1 MGLAIACAW
10 CAWATS
16 AIAEPRPP
24 WESRSPATPS
34 TALSPTG
41 SLLGH
46 VGTDAA
52 ARLMRSP
59 DADERLRG
67 IERAAAMRTEAA
79 LLLLERAARPGGTGG
94 LDPRLPDEGIARGDP
109 RALLTVVRGLAAW
122 VTGVTGVNDGAPRTD
137 EGARAA
143 LVDIVRA
150 PGEFFTARATS
161 TGGNPADEDPE
172 NAARVTLAREEAAI
186 ALAGSGDPLALEQ
199 LVTMA
204 RSGGAGQGPA
214 LLALSIHPPSDPGAL
229 GGVALTTPATIALA
243 ARIGDLRTL
252 DSILGAVR
260 ASDPALRAA
269 AITALG
275 VAGDTR
281 GAEPARASL
290 HDPDGR
296 VRVAAAEALARLSAA
311 DAPVAVEALVEDD
324 ATALDG
330 LRIAQFVQ
338 GEGLVK
344 AAAARAMATADP
356 QLRAAALAALG
367 RQVSP
372 SAVSALATLAT
383 AGPAP
388 SDALAALARSPSPAA
403 LAAIEALATSPASRR
418 RAARAYYVRRY
429 TRGERGERLDA
440 MLRALEGSTDPRD
453 RAVATQALVGL
464 GERSADAAFGD
475 PDPRVRRAAVLGAL
489 GAWGPTTAARLMTRA
504 TLERDP
510 ATRMLLAIAWL
521 YPAATATTPT
531 SLLLER
537 ANAGGPDAPLA
548 ALALARRTDQKLD
561 AAVDALLLA
570 RDPHLRAYA
579 ARGLGQSTAED
590 AAGRL
595 ASAYAWETDANVRRA
610 IVRAMAAR
618 FGGTNPPTA
627 SSAGVTR
634 PVLELAAHL
643 DPDAAVRHA
652 ASGALASTRPLEERA
667 DGTRE
672 VAWLSLAAAGDSTH
686 RSPAALDL
694 AALLVDSDGNALP
707 VVFDEE
713 GYALVPGVSPGDAR
727 VQLAPAL
734 PAYSPPGP

>member
-1 MGLAIACAW
+1 
-10 CAWATS
+10 
-16 AIAEPRPP
+16 
-24 WESRSPATPS
+24 
-34 TALSPTG
+34 
-41 SLLGH
+41 
-46 VGTDAA
+46 
-52 ARLMRSP
+52 MRSP
-59 DADERLRG
+59 DPDERLRG
-67 IERAAAMRTEAA
+67 IERAAAIPTDAA

-109 RALLTVVRGLAAW
+109 RALLAVVRGLAVW
-122 VTGVTGVNDGAPRTD
+122 LTGMTGVNDGARRTD
-137 EGARAA
+137 EGARVA

-161 TGGNPADEDPE
+161 TAGPPHDEDLE

-199 LVTMA
+199 LVTAA

-229 GGVALTTPATIALA
+229 GGVALTTPATVALA

-275 VAGDTR
+275 VAGDAR

-296 VRVAAAEALARLSAA
+296 VRVASAETLARLSTA
-311 DAPVAVEALVEDD
+311 DAPAAVEALVEDD

-330 LRIAQFVQ
+330 LRIAQLVQ

-344 AAAARAMATADP
+344 AAAARAVATADP

-367 RQVSP
+367 HQVSP

-383 AGPAP
+383 AGPAAN
-388 SDALAALARSPSPAA
+388 DALATLARSAGPAA
-403 LAAIEALATSPASRR
+403 LAAIEGLAAASPASRR
-418 RAARAYYVRRY
+418 RAARAYFVRRF
-429 TRGERGERLDA
+429 TRGERDERLDA
-440 MLRALEGSTDPRD
+440 MLRSLGASTDPRD
-453 RAVATQALVGL
+453 RAVASQALVGL
-464 GERSADAAFGD
+464 GERSADAALTD
-475 PDPRVRRAAVLGAL
+475 PDPHVRRAAVLGAL
-489 GAWGPTTAARLMTRA
+489 GVWGPATAASLTARA
-504 TLERDP
+504 TLEPD
-510 ATRMLLAIAWL
+510 ATTRVLLANAWVD
-521 YPAATATTPT
+521 PAATATTAT

-537 ANAGGPDAPLA
+537 ASAGGPDAPLA
-548 ALALARRTDQKLD
+548 ALALARRTDEKLD
-561 AAVDALLLA
+561 AAIDALLHA
-570 RDPHLRAYA
+570 RDPQLRAYV
-579 ARGLGQSTAED
+579 ARGLGQSTAAD

-595 ASAYAWETDANVRRA
+595 ASAYAWEADANVRRA

-618 FGGTNPPTA
+618 SGATDPPTPP
-627 SSAGVTR
+627 SAGVTR
-634 PVLELAAHL
+634 PVLELAARL
-643 DPDAAVRHA
+643 DPDAVVRRT
-652 ASGALASTRPLEERA
+652 ASSALASARPLEERA
-667 DGTRE
+667 GGSRE
-672 VAWLSLAAAGDSTH
+672 VAWMSLAAAGDSA
-686 RSPAALDL
+686 PALDL

-713 GYALVPGVSPGDAR
+713 GYALVPGVSPGAAR
-727 VQLAPAL
+727 VQLAPGL